1 MTRSKSPWSSF
12 RFKKSKKEEAEVAG
26 GAAGGGAEAMRDY
39 LEEEDAMRTI
49 GKLLGARSSG
59 LGPEMAGSGSD
70 FSVMA
75 SWLRLLILGTLVI
88 FLHEETIHVSK
99 LILLLCVLT

>member
-26 GAAGGGAEAMRDY
+26 GAAGGGAEAVRDY

-49 GKLLGARSSG
+49 GKLLGAR
-59 LGPEMAGSGSD
+59 GSGRRWRVLDLTSRW
-70 FSVMA
+70 
-75 SWLRLLILGTLVI
+75 WLLGCG
-88 FLHEETIHVSK
+88 S
-99 LILLLCVLT
+99 

>member
-1 MTRSKSPWSSF
+1 MLAARPAAVPRRCGTTSRRRTRCGPSVSC
-12 RFKKSKKEEAEVAG
+12 
-26 GAAGGGAEAMRDY
+26 
-39 LEEEDAMRTI
+39 
-49 GKLLGARSSG
+49 SG